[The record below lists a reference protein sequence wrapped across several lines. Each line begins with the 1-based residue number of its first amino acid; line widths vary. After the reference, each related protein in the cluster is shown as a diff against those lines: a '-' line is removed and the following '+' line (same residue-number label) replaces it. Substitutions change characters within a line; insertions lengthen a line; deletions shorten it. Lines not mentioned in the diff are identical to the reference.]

1 MFGNYKII
9 VYDSNHDRFV
19 DFQRDLTYADALDI
33 CNEYRWSWYGQA
45 HGDDMYIVEQEQ
57 EDEGGAYCE

>member
-45 HGDDMYIVEQEQ
+45 HDDMYIVEQEQ
-57 EDEGGAYCE
+57 EDEGWAYCE

>member
-45 HGDDMYIVEQEQ
+45 HDDMYIVEQEQ